1 MKPSMFLWAYY
12 FLYHMPYGLLDNYQ
26 PHESCPEVD
35 GATYRPEVYKIPKV
49 RMFEI

>member
-1 MKPSMFLWAYY
+1 M
-12 FLYHMPYGLLDNYQ
+12 LDNYQ

>member
-1 MKPSMFLWAYY
+1 M
-12 FLYHMPYGLLDNYQ
+12 LDNYQ

-49 RMFEI
+49 RMFEILLTKTANVRVYTMTA